1 MKLFL
6 PVTITLSAI
15 IVFVVAAPNAEPSS
29 LAQDQQ
35 VQDAENQEAVDSAEV
50 NVATPTVISKED
62 LSKATLDK
70 KAPTVPLGAGV
81 ALPVKAIIA
90 KKSRHANTKA
100 KSKSK
105 SPKTS
110 ASEKVPTKA
119 GPPVNVKT
127 SAKIGTESEQTI
139 PATEDENP
147 ATLEPEPK
155 PATPVDVKT
164 TDLFLPA
171 TVELTADEG
180 ITQQRKAEEKTA
192 PAKVDMTSKVE
203 ILEVTEATK
212 GKSDTEQS
220 GQVEPSP
227 QPTED
232 KPTPKQPAEDKPT
245 PKQPAKAKPTPKQPV
260 EDKPTPKQPAR

>member
-90 KKSRHANTKA
+90 KKSRHANTKLNQ
-100 KSKSK
+100 SLNLRNVC
-105 SPKTS
+105 
-110 ASEKVPTKA
+110 SEKVPTKA
-119 GPPVNVKT
+119 GPPVNECNHNTK
-127 SAKIGTESEQTI
+127 KEMY
-139 PATEDENP
+139 
-147 ATLEPEPK
+147 LETYHAVMHKYE
-155 PATPVDVKT
+155 
-164 TDLFLPA
+164 
-171 TVELTADEG
+171 TA
-180 ITQQRKAEEKTA
+180 
-192 PAKVDMTSKVE
+192 
-203 ILEVTEATK
+203 LN
-212 GKSDTEQS
+212 
-220 GQVEPSP
+220 
-227 QPTED
+227 
-232 KPTPKQPAEDKPT
+232 
-245 PKQPAKAKPTPKQPV
+245 
-260 EDKPTPKQPAR
+260 